1 MKSCLYIES
10 VTLHLKYCKMMVYI
24 SMLYFS
30 QIFLCFRC
38 HPVLVHM
45 TAWEHPVVKK
55 IHPIH
60 RRYHPR
66 WPRLSLPWSPRPLT
80 TPTSYVKWWD
90 INFSN
95 KAGRLIRRDPA
106 KLRTWISRKPV
117 PHYLLKPKTL
127 SKPTNGY
134 ELLSRNLDSSAA
146 LKPRSRCSRLNS

>member
-45 TAWEHPVVKK
+45 TAREHLVVNK

-60 RRYHPR
+60 HRHRPC

-80 TPTSYVKWWD
+80 TPASDVKWRD
-90 INFSN
+90 INFIN
-95 KAGRLIRRDPA
+95 KAGGFLHRDPV

-117 PHYLLKPKTL
+117 PHFLSKLKIL
-127 SKPTNGY
+127 SKPTNG
-134 ELLSRNLDSSAA
+134 SGH
-146 LKPRSRCSRLNS
+146 